1 MTPSQPS
8 KNASEDQVASEAVV
22 PPPLAKY
29 TRILLVVVV
38 LLGLLLLVGF
48 AVVVN
53 TIMKRINASENADPA
68 PAQEASQ
75 TNASMRD
82 DGIPLDLPKGAEIL
96 SVAASDGLIIVQI
109 RRPGASRLSDIISYD
124 ARTGRQVAHL
134 RLPQN

>member
-8 KNASEDQVASEAVV
+8 KNASEDQASSEAVV
-22 PPPLAKY
+22 PPSLAKY

-53 TIMKRINASENADPA
+53 TIMKRINASENADQA
-68 PAQEASQ
+68 PRQGASP
-75 TNASMRD
+75 THSAMRD
-82 DGIPLDLPKGAEIL
+82 DGIPLDLPEGAEVL
-96 SVAASDGLIIVQI
+96 SVTASDGLIIVQI
-109 RRPGASRLSDIISYD
+109 GRKGASRLSDIISYD

-134 RLPQN
+134 RLP